1 MLDGV
6 LDYPTWYSLVSAF
19 TNPSG
24 NITELAV
31 KVWDSQ
37 ARYRTG
43 EFLVGSF
50 LDNHDNPR
58 FMSFVKDHAVRF
70 VHWSV
75 RRLASTHVEPLHSSS
90 GTQWLGRSYRMGYL
104 LSIKACN
111 HKRQG
116 YVTVGLMHVPQVKN
130 SRSLAARIL

>member
-1 MLDGV
+1 M

-24 NITELAV
+24 NITDLAT
-31 KVWDSQ
+31 KVWDAQ

-58 FMSFVKDHAVRF
+58 FMSFVKDHAVRAYVPF
-70 VHWSV
+70 AYMCVFCAPGGAPLTATLHTAHQERNDLAV
-75 RRLASTHVEPLHSSS
+75 RAGRDTYPLSRLMTL
-90 GTQWLGRSYRMGYL
+90 
-104 LSIKACN
+104 N
-111 HKRQG
+111 D
-116 YVTVGLMHVPQVKN
+116 
-130 SRSLAARIL
+130 